1 MRERN
6 AMEFLIVDNLSV
18 RYSGVPVVKDVSF
31 TLEEGRTLGIAGE
44 SGCGKST
51 VARAILGILPRN
63 AQVSGSIMYKGRELV
78 GLREKD
84 FAGLR
89 GREISMVFQ
98 DPSAALNPVRKIRH
112 QFYDIFGAGRRDR
125 RAMDGEIVHFLTHAH
140 VPNPG
145 EIMDK
150 YPGALSGGMK
160 QRVVIA
166 MAISKVPRLLIAD
179 EPTSALDAG
188 IRLQI
193 IEELMALKERLRFGM
208 IYISHN
214 LAELSKVS
222 DSIMVM
228 KNGRVVEYGSA
239 REIFAS
245 PKQEYTRQLIA
256 ATE

>member
-1 MRERN
+1 MD
-6 AMEFLIVDNLSV
+6 FLVVSNLSV
-18 RYSGVPVVKDVSF
+18 FYSGAAVVKDLSF
-31 TLEEGRTLGIAGE
+31 TLREGETLGIAGE

-51 VARAILGILPRN
+51 VAKAILGILPRN
-63 AQVSGSIMYKGRELV
+63 AHVSGSIRYKGRELV
-78 GLREKD
+78 GLRERE
-84 FAGLR
+84 FAKLR

-112 QFYDIFGAGRRDR
+112 QFYDIFGAGRKDR
-125 RAMDGEIVHFLTHAH
+125 NAADAEVVHFLTHAH
-140 VPNPG
+140 IKNPE
-145 EIMDK
+145 EIMDR
-150 YPGALSGGMK
+150 YPTALSGGMK

-166 MAISKVPRLLIAD
+166 MAISKMPRLLIAD

-193 IEELMALKERLRFGM
+193 IEELQALNERLGFGM

-228 KNGRVVEYGSA
+228 KNGSVIEHRST
-239 REIFAS
+239 RELFAA
-245 PKQEYTRQLIA
+245 PKEEYTRQLIA

>member
-1 MRERN
+1 
-6 AMEFLIVDNLSV
+6 MEFLIVDNLSV

-63 AQVSGSIMYKGRELV
+63 AQVSGSIRYKGRELV

-125 RAMDGEIVHFLTHAH
+125 RAMDGEIGRASCR
-140 VPNPG
+140 
-145 EIMDK
+145 E
-150 YPGALSGGMK
+150 
-160 QRVVIA
+160 RV
-166 MAISKVPRLLIAD
+166 
-179 EPTSALDAG
+179 
-188 IRLQI
+188 
-193 IEELMALKERLRFGM
+193 
-208 IYISHN
+208 
-214 LAELSKVS
+214 
-222 DSIMVM
+222 
-228 KNGRVVEYGSA
+228 
-239 REIFAS
+239 
-245 PKQEYTRQLIA
+245 
-256 ATE
+256 